1 MIRATEQQSYN
12 KLFAECYSTHFQ
24 KTFNAGKRIPKE
36 QQKFAD
42 YLQRGGNIIQLCYP
56 TFLYRNFYNIFWFCP
71 CCKIHCSSISIDY
84 FLTSR
89 CLKESSK
96 FTTWYRIRAKW
107 PALQPKHDWKQSL
120 RALKIIL
127 VAVFRHVEYHFVAYF
142 RVTTILLYK

>member
-1 MIRATEQQSYN
+1 MQSVIVHAFKKHSTQAKEYPKNN
-12 KLFAECYSTHFQ
+12 KSLLITDNVGC
-24 KTFNAGKRIPKE
+24 
-36 QQKFAD
+36 
-42 YLQRGGNIIQLCYP
+42 NIIQLCYP

-71 CCKIHCSSISIDY
+71 CCKIHCSSISIDF
-84 FLTSR
+84 FLTSQ

-107 PALQPKHDWKQSL
+107 PALKPKHDWKQSL